1 MPACPARRA
10 PASRPEPHQPQ
21 VSPAVHGTAPAHGSL
36 PGSPE
41 HSSESGTAPQN
52 NKTPR
57 HHTAASYR
65 ERNAVT
71 QPLLLLGFLLFG
83 PRRAPLGPAL
93 PLGLDDAPLAL
104 RADGPAL
111 PPCHSRRS
119 CRSRGNRLRHRTR
132 GTWRTTAAHP
142 GGRCSSR
149 GGCRSRRTTQDR
161 VQLFLKCF
169 DLFFNRNRTTQLLTG
184 QTGECRIHEASED
197 LSVSFWQAGNDA
209 FSSTARK
216 VRSHRETLPIAGM
229 PGGSKKTPIT
239 PESKGTG

>member
-83 PRRAPLGPAL
+83 PGSTPLSPAL
-93 PLGLDDAPLAL
+93 PLGLNDAPLAL
-104 RADGPAL
+104 RADRPAL
-111 PPCHSRRS
+111 APCRSRRRRGSRRS
-119 CRSRGNRLRHRTR
+119 RRRRSRLHHRAC
-132 GTWRTTAAHP
+132 GTWRTTATHP
-142 GGRCSSR
+142 GGCCSSR
-149 GGCRSRRTTQDR
+149 GSCRSRRTTQDR

-169 DLFFNRNRTTQLLTG
+169 DLFFDRNRTTQLLTG
-184 QTGECRIHEASED
+184 QTGECRIHEASES
-197 LSVSFWQAGNDA
+197 LSASFWQAGNDA
-209 FSSTARK
+209 FSSSAPK
-216 VRSHRETLPIAGM
+216 DRSHQETHPMAGN
-229 PGGSKKTPIT
+229 PRRL
-239 PESKGTG
+239 